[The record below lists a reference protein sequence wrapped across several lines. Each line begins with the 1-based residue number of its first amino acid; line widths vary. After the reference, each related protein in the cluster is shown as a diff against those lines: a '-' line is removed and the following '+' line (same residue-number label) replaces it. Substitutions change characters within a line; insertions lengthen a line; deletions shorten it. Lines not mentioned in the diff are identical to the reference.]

1 MAPRVSARGFRAAGT
16 EAVGSSSPNAMR
28 TTVEVALGFLKV
40 ARPEFSSRGA
50 AAAAHVPRTDRAD
63 LRGVGGRNDAVV
75 LPAAK
80 TRSTATRDG
89 DAMFTSETA
98 DMSTIGWT
106 PWTRFASIGSRARC
120 VNHAAT
126 AVALKSPRTNTV
138 AASYPVSFAD
148 IFPAAARRTH
158 TLERRVM
165 HGAIARVAGPTPSP
179 LAARSRASNRRRS
192 PRAAPSRAKDASR
205 DAEDISKAMADARAC
220 EESGL
225 SPGAGLADADA
236 QAEAAFADMINT
248 TVDVTGEALDS
259 EELSQLSRGGKMD
272 EESKAK
278 KSGGILGDVRD
289 LFGALSK
296 GAHIVK
302 QKGGRV

>member
-1 MAPRVSARGFRAAGT
+1 
-16 EAVGSSSPNAMR
+16 MR

-138 AASYPVSFAD
+138 AASYLPRIRV
-148 IFPAAARRTH
+148 IFSTAARRTH
-158 TLERRVM
+158 T
-165 HGAIARVAGPTPSP
+165 IASCT
-179 LAARSRASNRRRS
+179 ARSRASPVPRRRRS
-192 PRAAPSRAKDASR
+192 PLARGRRTDAARRAPPRRGPRMRRAMRRTSPRRWRTRGRAR
-205 DAEDISKAMADARAC
+205 RAD
-220 EESGL
+220 
-225 SPGAGLADADA
+225 
-236 QAEAAFADMINT
+236 
-248 TVDVTGEALDS
+248 
-259 EELSQLSRGGKMD
+259 
-272 EESKAK
+272 
-278 KSGGILGDVRD
+278 
-289 LFGALSK
+289 
-296 GAHIVK
+296 
-302 QKGGRV
+302 